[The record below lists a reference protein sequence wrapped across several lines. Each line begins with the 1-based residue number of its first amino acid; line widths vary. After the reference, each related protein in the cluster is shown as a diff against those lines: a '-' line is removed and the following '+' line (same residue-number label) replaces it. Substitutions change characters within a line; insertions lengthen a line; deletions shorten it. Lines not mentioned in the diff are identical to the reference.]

1 MSLTKVTIITVVFN
15 NVEHIQNAIRSVLS
29 QDYLNI
35 EYIVIDGNSNDGT
48 ILAIEE
54 FKNEIDYFA
63 SSPDKGI
70 YDALNKGIE
79 KATGEIIGILHSDDL
94 YIDKH
99 VISDMVRMLD
109 SQSAEL
115 VFSDLILVNPET
127 KKIFRYYMAH
137 YFNTWMLRTGW
148 MPPHPTV
155 FMKKTIYDEFG
166 GYSLDYK
173 IVGDFD
179 YFLKIFHGRK
189 IYWTYLNRITIVM
202 GSKGISNSGFL
213 NKILIAKEIRR
224 SLKNNKVWSLPIFQ
238 LFRYFIR
245 IFELL
250 IKPKI
255 KY

>member
-1 MSLTKVTIITVVFN
+1 
-15 NVEHIQNAIRSVLS
+15 
-29 QDYLNI
+29 
-35 EYIVIDGNSNDGT
+35 
-48 ILAIEE
+48 
-54 FKNEIDYFA
+54 
-63 SSPDKGI
+63 
-70 YDALNKGIE
+70 
-79 KATGEIIGILHSDDL
+79 
-94 YIDKH
+94 
-99 VISDMVRMLD
+99 
-109 SQSAEL
+109 
-115 VFSDLILVNPET
+115 
-127 KKIFRYYMAH
+127 
-137 YFNTWMLRTGW
+137 
-148 MPPHPTV
+148 
-155 FMKKTIYDEFG
+155 MKKTIYDEFG

-245 IFELL
+245 IFVLL